1 MFNWQHF
8 FPLGKEREWC
18 VLTVIFNFMKY
29 GINILL
35 VCVEQWWLLGH
46 NGNVHEMLPGCP
58 RM

>member
-8 FPLGKEREWC
+8 FPLGKKREWR

-35 VCVEQWWLLGH
+35 VCVEQWLLGH
-46 NGNVHEMLPGCP
+46 NGNVHEMPPGCP